1 MPRRSLDRTAA
12 IFGVLRNRD
21 LRSLWFSDWIS
32 DVGNFITAIALAVY
46 VNNLTGTATG
56 VGVALALHAV
66 PWFTFGPFA
75 GVLVDRLDRR
85 SVMIVTSLVRAG
97 LIGLLPFTHAAW
109 QAYALSFASASF
121 GPLFRP
127 ARSAMFAQVAEGNRL
142 VRVL

>member
-1 MPRRSLDRTAA
+1 MPRRSFDRTAA

-56 VGVALALHAV
+56 VGVALALHSV
-66 PWFTFGPFA
+66 PWFTIGPFA

-85 SVMIVTSLVRAG
+85 SAMTTSSLRRGMLVG
-97 LIGLLPFTHAAW
+97 ILPFTHAAL
-109 QAYALSFASASF
+109 QASAP
-121 GPLFRP
+121 PLAAP
-127 ARSAMFAQVAEGNRL
+127 L
-142 VRVL
+142 